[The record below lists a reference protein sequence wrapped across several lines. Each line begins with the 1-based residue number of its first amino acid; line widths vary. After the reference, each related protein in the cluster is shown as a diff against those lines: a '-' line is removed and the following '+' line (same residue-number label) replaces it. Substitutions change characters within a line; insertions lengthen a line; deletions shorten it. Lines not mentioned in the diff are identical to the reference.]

1 MSRPLPFVRLLTSK
15 AIRRQPNANMKTNN
29 SKTGRV
35 RTLANG
41 REKSINPIGKAKR
54 KNLLLRYTVDKIQRT
69 PHEK

>member
-1 MSRPLPFVRLLTSK
+1 
-15 AIRRQPNANMKTNN
+15 MKTNN